1 MPTESFPRAA
11 LVRVRT
17 LLWYLVGSR
26 RAITEIAEIIGHE
39 LDDGIPP
46 IAYFVCRRIKHFHL
60 VCVAPMALSA
70 FAPTGHEFL

>member
-1 MPTESFPRAA
+1 VTIHP
-11 LVRVRT
+11 
-17 LLWYLVGSR
+17 
-26 RAITEIAEIIGHE
+26 AIAETAEIIGHE

-70 FAPTGHEFL
+70 FANHLTISSMDNLSVFFLAEGE